1 MKGVGCVIWFGPSGN
16 SESFYRA
23 GNRHSWQMPRW
34 LKKMGLNAYEY
45 QCNKGTNIKKET
57 AEKIGEE
64 AKKAG
69 IRMSIH
75 APYYINLASTDEIKR
90 ENSVQYILK
99 TLQIA
104 DWMGAGRIVVH
115 TGAVGKM
122 SREKAMTLALPALAQ
137 ALKEADI
144 SGFSEIS
151 ICPEVLGRISQL
163 GDLDEIIFMCGLDER
178 MIPCVDF
185 GHVYARSLGRALK
198 TIDDYRRI
206 FNALENSLGKERTD
220 KLHIHFSRIEF
231 TDAGE
236 RRHHTVEDTEYGPD
250 FEPLAK
256 VLTERKAEPVI
267 ICESRDRM
275 AEDALIL
282 KHIYEA
288 QKIQ

>member
-1 MKGVGCVIWFGPSGN
+1 MMKGVGCVIWFGPSGN
-16 SESFYRA
+16 SESFYRE

-75 APYYINLASTDEIKR
+75 APYYINLASVEEKKR
-90 ENSVQYILK
+90 DNSIQYILK

-104 DWMGAGRIVVH
+104 DCMGAGRIVVH
-115 TGAVGKM
+115 PGAVGKM
-122 SREKAMTLALPALAQ
+122 SREKAMSLALPTLAQ
-137 ALKEADI
+137 ALKEADL

-163 GDLDEIIFMCGLDER
+163 GDLDEIILLCGLHEG
-178 MIPCVDF
+178 MVPCVDF
-185 GHVYARSLGRALK
+185 GHIYARSLGVMK
-198 TIDDYRRI
+198 TIDDYRCI
-206 FNALENSLGKERTD
+206 FNTLENSLGKERAD

-236 RRHHTVEDTEYGPD
+236 RKHHTLEDTEYGPD

-256 VLTERKAEPVI
+256 VLAERKAEPVI
-267 ICESRDRM
+267 ICESRDKM

-282 KHIYEA
+282 KDIYEK
-288 QKIQ
+288 QII

>member
-1 MKGVGCVIWFGPSGN
+1 MVWFGPSGN
-16 SESFYRA
+16 SVSFYRE

-75 APYYINLASTDEIKR
+75 APYYINLASTEEEKR
-90 ENSVQYILK
+90 ENSIKYILK

-104 DWMGAGRIVVH
+104 EWMGAGRIVVH
-115 TGAVGKM
+115 PGTVGKM
-122 SREKAMTLALPALAQ
+122 SREKAMSLALPTLAQ
-137 ALKEADI
+137 ALTEADL
-144 SGFSEIS
+144 SGFADIS

-163 GDLDEIIFMCGLDER
+163 GDLDEIILMCGLDES

-185 GHVYARSLGRALK
+185 GHVYARSLGRLK
-198 TIDDYRRI
+198 TIDDYRHI
-206 FNALENSLGKERTD
+206 FNTLENSLGKDRTN
-220 KLHIHFSRIEF
+220 KIHIHFSRIEF

-236 RRHHTVEDTEYGPD
+236 RRHHTIEDTEYGPD

-256 VLTERKAEPVI
+256 VLAERKAEPVI

-282 KHIYEA
+282 KQIYEA
-288 QKIQ
+288 QKPL

>member
-1 MKGVGCVIWFGPSGN
+1 VIWFGPSGN
-16 SESFYRA
+16 SESFYRE

-45 QCNKGTNIKKET
+45 QCNKGVNIKKET

-75 APYYINLASTDEIKR
+75 APYYINLASTDDKKR

-115 TGAVGKM
+115 TGTVGKM

-137 ALKEADI
+137 ALKEADA
-144 SGFSEIS
+144 SGLSGIS

-163 GDLDEIIFMCGLDER
+163 GDLDEILIMCGLDER

-185 GHVYARSLGRALK
+185 GHVYARSFGALK

-206 FNALENSLGKERTD
+206 FDAVENSLGKERAD
-220 KLHIHFSRIEF
+220 KLHIHFSRVEF

-236 RRHHTVEDTEYGPD
+236 RKHHTLDETEHGPD

-256 VLTERKAEPVI
+256 VLAERNAEPVI

-282 KHIYEA
+282 KQIYEV
-288 QKIQ
+288 QKTDTD

>member
-1 MKGVGCVIWFGPSGN
+1 
-16 SESFYRA
+16 
-23 GNRHSWQMPRW
+23 MPLW

-45 QCNKGTNIKKET
+45 QCNKGVNIKKET

-75 APYYINLASTDEIKR
+75 APYYINLASTDDKKR

-115 TGAVGKM
+115 TGTVGKM

-137 ALKEADI
+137 ALKEADA
-144 SGFSEIS
+144 SGLSGIS

-163 GDLDEIIFMCGLDER
+163 GDLDEILIMCGLDER

-185 GHVYARSLGRALK
+185 GHVYARSFGALK

-206 FNALENSLGKERTD
+206 FDAVENSLGKERAD
-220 KLHIHFSRIEF
+220 KLHIHFSRVEF

-236 RRHHTVEDTEYGPD
+236 RKHHTLDETEYGPD

-256 VLTERKAEPVI
+256 VLAERNAEPVI

-275 AEDALIL
+275 AEDALKM

-288 QKIQ
+288 CLSSC